1 MGYLYLLYPQ
11 NGDRIVT
18 NDFVTSFHP
27 VYNDE
32 VLATSCS
39 VASISRRRRRRLL
52 LLLLLLERERIS
64 VRRRHASRLS
74 LAASEAPLARRHQDA
89 GGWVGSARCQ
99 SNQRTPSPVVN
110 AAASAPAAAAAAAA
124 AALNRGSLPPPG
136 REWIL
141 SGRRSLA
148 SSDGPTVCLQLRVI
162 GVRRSDDF
170 HRCCGHHHDKK

>member
-32 VLATSCS
+32 VLATSCC
-39 VASISRRRRRRLL
+39 VASISRRRRR

-74 LAASEAPLARRHQDA
+74 LSASEAPLARRHQDA

-110 AAASAPAAAAAAAA
+110 AAA
-124 AALNRGSLPPPG
+124 LNRGSLPPPG

-148 SSDGPTVCLQLRVI
+148 SSDGPKVCLQLRVI

>member
-1 MGYLYLLYPQ
+1 MGYLYILYPQ

-32 VLATSCS
+32 VLATSRR
-39 VASISRRRRRRLL
+39 VASISRRL

-74 LAASEAPLARRHQDA
+74 LSASEAPLARRHQDA

-99 SNQRTPSPVVN
+99 SNQRTPSQVVN
-110 AAASAPAAAAAAAA
+110 AAASAPAAAAAAAAA